1 MKHKSVGL
9 AAGVALISAAL
20 PAFAANSM
28 ETRAFSS
35 GLALTDNGAY
45 RLESTVG
52 EVAGSSMGAASKGLR
67 PGHSGVSHSPGVVY
81 DLTAS
86 TTADTEALFQWT
98 NVGSEGLLGQA
109 SYVEIKIATY
119 PVTYANYAT
128 VSSSLTLA
136 ALTSGTA
143 DQSALAGLSAGKTYY
158 VAIRVRDSS
167 NMYGRLST
175 ASFATTPIR
184 PRAPV
189 VTGLLAGGNF
199 TLSWPAVQY
208 NSAGSTVAVKNY
220 EVYSSTALNGVVSAA
235 VTLSSTT
242 LSRTVASSPAKWYFV
257 KTLDMDNFRSDASI
271 WLNSAEEVVRTVADD
286 QRAVVDMSPVIS
298 QELTAGGLTTALV
311 RQSQF
316 ENSSTLLAYRF
327 YLVDGSN
334 KEYTRDLGGDVTLTM
349 PVSRTGIFNVSAFG
363 PSASYSAYDYSVYYF
378 NGVED
383 VKLGGTVNPSDGT
396 ISVLTRKTGLFKV
409 KQVIRAQS
417 FRITQTVPKKIFTPN
432 GDGVW
437 DEFNIVFENPEGLSI
452 SSAKVY
458 DLSGAE
464 IASLRPGTY
473 NLEASL
479 AWDGRKKGGERASAG
494 IYIYQFKAGDK
505 YFNGT
510 VVLAR

>member
-158 VAIRVRDSS
+158 VAIRVRDNVVLDSV
-167 NMYGRLST
+167 T
-175 ASFATTPIR
+175 AAETTP
-184 PRAPV
+184 
-189 VTGLLAGGNF
+189 L
-199 TLSWPAVQY
+199 
-208 NSAGSTVAVKNY
+208 
-220 EVYSSTALNGVVSAA
+220 
-235 VTLSSTT
+235 
-242 LSRTVASSPAKWYFV
+242 
-257 KTLDMDNFRSDASI
+257 
-271 WLNSAEEVVRTVADD
+271 
-286 QRAVVDMSPVIS
+286 RAV
-298 QELTAGGLTTALV
+298 L
-311 RQSQF
+311 
-316 ENSSTLLAYRF
+316 
-327 YLVDGSN
+327 
-334 KEYTRDLGGDVTLTM
+334 EYT
-349 PVSRTGIFNVSAFG
+349 S
-363 PSASYSAYDYSVYYF
+363 
-378 NGVED
+378 
-383 VKLGGTVNPSDGT
+383 
-396 ISVLTRKTGLFKV
+396 
-409 KQVIRAQS
+409 
-417 FRITQTVPKKIFTPN
+417 
-432 GDGVW
+432 
-437 DEFNIVFENPEGLSI
+437 
-452 SSAKVY
+452 
-458 DLSGAE
+458 
-464 IASLRPGTY
+464 
-473 NLEASL
+473 
-479 AWDGRKKGGERASAG
+479 
-494 IYIYQFKAGDK
+494 
-505 YFNGT
+505 
-510 VVLAR
+510 